1 MNLQSLFVILI
12 VVIVGWY
19 LSFSASRL
27 DRLHH
32 RVETSWATLDALLH
46 QRAALAN
53 EIVAESNLDPAT
65 AYLISTSASAA
76 RFANLE
82 ERSAAESVLSESL
95 KLVQSAAFNELLQ
108 LPTPLL
114 VELSDLTMKVKL
126 AINIHLEAV
135 NATRNVRK
143 KIFIRLFRLAGK
155 APLPVRYAFEDD
167 VLEPTDL
174 PQTAKQEYEVTNK
187 PVNRRWA
194 RLLLIPI
201 TLIFVILSSKAISP
215 ITEFIT
221 EKKIEKNIF
230 SGLAGSN
237 NQILVVKIDDTKDA
251 RPQIGIESADVVYV
265 EQVEAGL
272 TRIAAIFSSKLP
284 ELVGPVRSARISDIE
299 LLAQFG
305 RVGLAYSGAQTK
317 MRPVLAAANIENLS
331 AERNPPTIFTKDPD
345 RVGPVDMIL
354 KPALLLERANAKAGT
369 QIDSPKIAPWSF
381 GDAPKSGAIT
391 ALAKIKWPSARYEL
405 RWDEISKKFLIYF
418 NGEPNIAASGS
429 QLAADTAIIQLVSIS
444 PSIYGDKFG
453 GVTPFSKTTGSG
465 KAIMLRD
472 GFSYELTWQRELETD
487 VTTWLDANGKV
498 ANFKL
503 GKIWIFLT
511 DNAPILTP

>member
-1 MNLQSLFVILI
+1 MSLESLFAVLI
-12 VVIVGWY
+12 VVILGWY

-32 RVETSWATLDALLH
+32 RVETSWATLDSLLH
-46 QRAALAN
+46 QRAALAQ

-82 ERSAAESVLSESL
+82 ERSFAESVLSESL
-95 KLVQSAAFNELLQ
+95 KLVQSAAHNELLE

-114 VELSDLTMKVKL
+114 VELSDLTSKVKL
-126 AINIHLEAV
+126 AINIHIEAV

-155 APLPVRYAFEDD
+155 APLPVRYEFEDD

-174 PQTAKQEYEVTNK
+174 PHSEDAESESAQKRK
-187 PVNRRWA
+187 IFKWNRW
-194 RLLLIPI
+194 LVLPLV
-201 TLIFVILSSKAISP
+201 LIFVMLSSKGISP
-215 ITEFIT
+215 ISEFIV
-221 EKKIEKNIF
+221 EKKVEKNIF
-230 SGLAGSN
+230 NGLAGSN
-237 NQILVVKIDDTKDA
+237 NQILVVKVDDTKGS
-251 RPQIGIESADVVYV
+251 RPQVGLESADAVYV

-272 TRIAAIFSSKLP
+272 TRIAAIYSSTLP
-284 ELVGPVRSARISDIE
+284 ELIGPVRSARISDIE

-317 MRPVLAAANIENLS
+317 MHPVLAAANIENLS
-331 AERNPPTIFTKDPD
+331 AERNPPTIYTKDPD
-345 RVGPVDMIL
+345 RVGPVNMML
-354 KPALLLERANAKAGT
+354 KPVLLLERANSKAGT
-369 QIDSPKIAPWSF
+369 QIDSPKLTPWSF
-381 GDAPKSGAIT
+381 GDAPKGETLTST
-391 ALAKIKWPSARYEL
+391 VKIKWPSAKYEL
-405 RWDEISKKFLIYF
+405 RWDNLSKKYLIYF
-418 NGEPNIAASGS
+418 NGEPNMAASGS
-429 QLAADTAIIQLVSIS
+429 QLAADTAIIQLVSIT

-453 GVTPFSKTTGSG
+453 GITPFSKTTGSG

-472 GFSYELTWQRELETD
+472 GFSYQLTWQRELETD
-487 VTTWLDANGKV
+487 VTTWLSTDGKV
-498 ANFKL
+498 ANFKP

-511 DNAPILTP
+511 DNLPVLTP